1 MLGSSLW
8 VLSSLSHLGFLMSTA
23 ASNVIKMGRPKK
35 VFPESELEELAEVSR
50 CGLNQADTA
59 AYFGYSLNTFKR
71 MMQEDPR
78 VERAMTK
85 GRLSGIVE
93 VAEAL
98 YQKALGGHFQSMK
111 FYLACKAGW
120 NERATYKEAMYGE
133 NYVEDRTWTINIV
146 EPDGTVRELG
156 D

>member
-1 MLGSSLW
+1 M
-8 VLSSLSHLGFLMSTA
+8 LSSLSHLGFLMSAA

-120 NERATYKEAMYGE
+120 NDRATYLESCYGDGYTQDKTITVEVIEADGSRSLIE
-133 NYVEDRTWTINIV
+133 NGVKKY
-146 EPDGTVRELG
+146 
-156 D
+156 